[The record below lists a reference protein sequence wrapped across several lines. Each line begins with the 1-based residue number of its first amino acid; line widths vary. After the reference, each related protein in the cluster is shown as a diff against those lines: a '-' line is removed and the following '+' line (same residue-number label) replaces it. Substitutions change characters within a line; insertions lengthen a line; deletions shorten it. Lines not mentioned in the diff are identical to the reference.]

1 MLFLQDDHLYY
12 PDGLEQTTIKAFR
25 AYFPLSGIHGAA
37 TGNGDIKAFVLNFG
51 DESTVVEMINGEM
64 VNGKSDGWYDVSG
77 RKLNKKPAQRGIYIY
92 NGLRFLSTKN
102 KAGGHDNEKDIYKSQ
117 GEGDDPLDRCGYL
130 QYRNGYEQQR
140 LRRP

>member
-1 MLFLQDDHLYY
+1 MGVNLFQYKTDEENKSVLFLQNDHLYY

-25 AYFPLSGIHGAA
+25 AYFPLSAIHGAA

-77 RKLNKKPAQRGIYIY
+77 RKLSQKPQQRGIYIY
-92 NGLRFLSTKN
+92 NGRKVLVN
-102 KAGGHDNEKDIYKSQ
+102 KK
-117 GEGDDPLDRCGYL
+117 
-130 QYRNGYEQQR
+130 
-140 LRRP
+140 